1 MTVRI
6 TRMVAILVTLGLFLA
21 GCRQASDRGVDAG
34 FVTDSEPVATAEP
47 LSGNRPSEV
56 TALPENFLGDT
67 TVRGEHDPQ
76 AEVSQNEEPEDSV
89 GEPSVLAGMYNW
101 DPSDGFH
108 NAAWSGTLRIDSG
121 CPYLD
126 DITIEA
132 GEPMTQRLAKFRAY
146 LRLPE
151 LLTRYDPQN
160 GKIAVA
166 GNDAVFDG
174 DRVKVFGS
182 EGLAQRWRRPS
193 DDLHTFTDNWDEYSV
208 PLPGCV
214 ANISL
219 FAASMSPNNATD
231 PNVPPASQ
239 LPGLTLFAHDLDQG
253 HPDEGAYY
261 GTLVIEP
268 PCVYFEFS
276 DQPSNT
282 VNGYPTERYQLAL
295 ARAFVRYDADT
306 NTLRNLNEGPF
317 TNGDTV
323 AMWGGG
329 QTSNTNETADAAGC
343 TAAGTYSARFIEPA

>member
-6 TRMVAILVTLGLFLA
+6 TWMVTILVTLGLILT
-21 GCRQASDRGVDAG
+21 GCSQASDGTVDAG
-34 FVTDSEPVATAEP
+34 SVADSEPVTTAEP
-47 LSGNRPSEV
+47 LSDNRPSKN
-56 TALPENFLGDT
+56 TAL
-67 TVRGEHDPQ
+67 
-76 AEVSQNEEPEDSV
+76 PEDSV
-89 GEPSVLAGMYNW
+89 GEPRVLAGMYNW
-101 DPSDGFH
+101 DPSGGFH
-108 NAAWSGTLRIDSG
+108 DAAWSGTLRIDSG

-166 GNDAVFDG
+166 GNNAVSDG

-193 DDLHTFTDNWDEYSV
+193 HYLYTFDDHWDVLSV
-208 PLPGCV
+208 PFPGCV

-219 FAASMSPNNATD
+219 FAASMSPYNATD

-239 LPGLTLFAHDLDQG
+239 LPGLALFPHDPSQMHNDG
-253 HPDEGAYY
+253 GAYN
-261 GTLVIEP
+261 GTLVIDP
-268 PCVYFEFS
+268 PCVYFEYG
-276 DQPSNT
+276 DQPWDT
-282 VNGYPTERYQLAL
+282 VNSYPTERYQLAL
-295 ARAFVRYDADT
+295 ARPFVRYDADT

-329 QTSNTNETADAAGC
+329 PTSNTSETADAAGC
-343 TAAGTYSARFIEPA
+343 TAAGTYSALFIEPA